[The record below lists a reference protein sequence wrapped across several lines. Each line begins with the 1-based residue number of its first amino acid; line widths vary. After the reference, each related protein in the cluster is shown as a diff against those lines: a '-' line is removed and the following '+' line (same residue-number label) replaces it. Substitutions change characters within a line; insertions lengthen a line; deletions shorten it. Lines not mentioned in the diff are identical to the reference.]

1 MRIGRSFFSRC
12 GILLAGLALAV
23 SAQATTYKWKDPKTG
38 RIVISDEPPPHGVQE
53 IGKRPSRAG
62 GATDP
67 SNLPLA
73 TRQAMAEFPVTL
85 FTADNCLEACADARG
100 LLNRRGVPFTELNI
114 RDGAARTRLETLGE
128 PNLPTLLVGRQAMR
142 GYQAD
147 DWNNTLN
154 LAGYPENAPIG
165 YRAPPPPP
173 APAERQEAEAPVTEP
188 EDLRANY

>member
-1 MRIGRSFFSRC
+1 MRIGPSFFSRC
-12 GILLAGLALAV
+12 GILIAGLALAV

-38 RIVISDEPPPHGVQE
+38 RIVISDEPPPAGVEE

-62 GATDP
+62 GPTDP

-73 TRQAMAEFPVTL
+73 TRKAMAEFPVTL

-100 LLNRRGVPFTELNI
+100 LLNRRGVPFSELNI
-114 RDGAARTRLETLGE
+114 RDGAVLNRLEKLGE
-128 PNLPTLLVGRQAMR
+128 PQLPTLLVGRQAMR
-142 GYQAD
+142 GFQAD
-147 DWNNTLN
+147 DWNDTLN
-154 LAGYPENAPIG
+154 LAGYPQAAPIG

-173 APAERQEAEAPVTEP
+173 TPDERKEVEAPTPEP